1 MIRWIQHLVFSNI
14 VISVGAAALLFFAFQ
29 LKGMPNDLVSIGFIF
44 FSTLF
49 MYNLQRM
56 HKMGYQKLNLE
67 NARHRW
73 INSNEKSIRILII
86 FSGLTVG
93 SLTLLFS
100 FDRILMLG
108 GLGVISF
115 LYSYQSKLGN
125 LRSIPGTKIFW
136 IAFVWSVTIFA
147 LTLDHFHVNREDW
160 LLLLYNFIFILAIT
174 IPFDIRDIDYDEED
188 YKTIPQLIGVK
199 ASRILSFVLIGVAF
213 VILSLLLQDY
223 SIFLSLIYGIFA
235 LLCLF
240 STPSRK
246 ELYYSGIMDFTISIS
261 AISLYMYL
269 HISFFHF

>member
-100 FDRILMLG
+100 FDRIFMLG

-147 LTLDHFHVNREDW
+147 LTLDNFHPDKEDW

-213 VILSLLLQDY
+213 VILSLLLQNY